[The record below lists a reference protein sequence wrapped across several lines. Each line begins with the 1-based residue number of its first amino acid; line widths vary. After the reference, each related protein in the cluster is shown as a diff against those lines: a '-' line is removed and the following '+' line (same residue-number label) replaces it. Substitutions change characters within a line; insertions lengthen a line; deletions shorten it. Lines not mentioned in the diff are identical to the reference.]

1 MSLPP
6 VVPPVSRWQLLFSCS
21 LSAPLGFLSLPGTH
35 RSFAQSPLWSPSNYL
50 LFSINNILTHFTS
63 TLVNMA
69 VIASNLV
76 KNSLSLL
83 PQLGHDFLSWGGTYH
98 GCGFSYLPAVPAIFE
113 SMNVGKPKL
122 EEKLVVKFVRK
133 TLFFFNRC
141 LCDDWIRLEL
151 NYFLFTEWSARWR
164 PAVYKCSC

>member
-1 MSLPP
+1 MSLPLLYI
-6 VVPPVSRWQLLFSCS
+6 VLPPVSRWQLLFSCT
-21 LSAPLGFLSLPGTH
+21 LSAPVGFLSLPGTH
-35 RSFAQSPLWSPSNYL
+35 RSFAHSPLWSPSNYL
-50 LFSINNILTHFTS
+50 LFSIKNILTHFTS
-63 TLVNMA
+63 TLLNMA
-69 VIASNLV
+69 VIATNLV

-133 TLFFFNRC
+133 TIGLF
-141 LCDDWIRLEL
+141 
-151 NYFLFTEWSARWR
+151 
-164 PAVYKCSC
+164 